1 MANYH
6 LTNLTLSTR
15 FELAARMLDP
25 DRRWG
30 LVSELSRE
38 KGVSRKFLYGIQD
51 KAKARGW

>member
-15 FELAARMLDP
+15 FELAALMLAP

-38 KGVSRKFLYGIQD
+38 QGVSRKFLYNHS
-51 KAKARGW
+51 R